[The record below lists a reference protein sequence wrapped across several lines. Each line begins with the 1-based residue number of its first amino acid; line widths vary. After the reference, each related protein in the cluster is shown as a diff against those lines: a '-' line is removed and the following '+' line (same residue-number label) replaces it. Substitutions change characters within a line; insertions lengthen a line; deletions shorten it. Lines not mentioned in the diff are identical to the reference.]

1 MHNIAYIGLGSNMGN
16 SQETITQVIADLD
29 ANPDI
34 QVFARSSLYRTD
46 PVGNVDQDQF
56 VNAVIKI
63 GTTLTPDA
71 LLHILHELEQKY
83 HRVRTVHWGPRTLD
97 LDIELYNDVT
107 LQTQALDIPHREMF
121 NRLFVL
127 VPLLDVLDPMHPRY
141 QQVTQAATDLAGQQ
155 YIAKIDATS

>member
-1 MHNIAYIGLGSNMGN
+1 M
-16 SQETITQVIADLD
+16 
-29 ANPDI
+29 
-34 QVFARSSLYRTD
+34 
-46 PVGNVDQDQF
+46 
-56 VNAVIKI
+56 
-63 GTTLTPDA
+63 
-71 LLHILHELEQKY
+71 LHVLHELEQKY

-107 LQTQALDIPHREMF
+107 LQTHALDIPHREMF

>member
-1 MHNIAYIGLGSNMGN
+1 MENIAYIGLGSNMGD
-16 SQETITQVIADLD
+16 SQATLRQVIADLD
-29 ANPDI
+29 ANPNI
-34 QVFARSSLYRTD
+34 QVLARSPLYQTD

-63 GTTLTPDA
+63 GTTLTPEA
-71 LLHILHELEQKY
+71 LLDVLHELEQKY

-107 LQTQALDIPHREMF
+107 LQTQSLDIPHREMF

-127 VPLLDVLDPMHPRY
+127 VPLLDVLNPTHPRY
-141 QQVTQAATDLAGQQ
+141 QQVTQAAIDLAGQQ
-155 YIAKIDATS
+155 YIAKIEATS

>member
-16 SQETITQVIADLD
+16 SQETLTQVIADLD

-71 LLHILHELEQKY
+71 LLHVLHELEQKY

-141 QQVTQAATDLAGQQ
+141 QQVTQTATDLAGQQ